1 LRGNIGLIAKTQSG
15 KSNLMAVIASDVIA
29 HEPEASVIVIDPHTD
44 LVRAIA
50 ANLPEGRRDKAIYW
64 SLADT
69 ERPFGLN
76 LIERRLDSPRDD
88 DVIKPDKVASNI
100 IEAFREIWEDNWG
113 PRMEDYLRWPLLTLA
128 TANELMVTDFN
139 FRHWQHDARML
150 IKGCEDAITK
160 GRLDAQAES
169 MIDAT
174 RESFLQLH
182 PPRRP
187 SAARDYQHL
196 AEHYSKYLNASGDEG
211 KPADRVKAAQA
222 IHRLLF
228 KEVSADTAVES
239 GISSRYYSPKGS
251 TDIEAQRPL
260 QYTLLDVQPLQVS
273 SEMRKSVLSAFARE
287 QFEHIDRWW
296 REYSMYARANARF
309 LVEMITPVRTKLRRF
324 DASDIARRIFGQPE
338 STIDLVDVIQTGG
351 VLLVD
356 LSAGIVGKD
365 TAALIGSTLLNT
377 LATLLFAQARV
388 ADRRQRRDVFI
399 VVDEFQSIPG
409 ADFETMLG
417 ELAKYGARIMLG
429 TQSLGVLAETNR
441 KLRPAWL
448 DNTSTLF
455 VFRCG
460 AQDAEVMAAEL
471 ATSTED
477 RLTVS
482 DADIVGLPDYT
493 CYVRTR
499 TANRQVKVFSTM
511 TRKMDAGSAEVFESV
526 RERSRQVHG
535 RDAGVVD
542 EWLAQARKDHGVPDL
557 LERAGSSRNAGGEA
571 NSATSEV
578 ATERSRIVEVELY
591 QDEASSQLIR

>member
-1 LRGNIGLIAKTQSG
+1 
-15 KSNLMAVIASDVIA
+15 VIA

-50 ANLPEGRRDKAIYW
+50 ANLPESRREKAIYW

-76 LIERRLDSPRDD
+76 LIERRLDNAQDASL
-88 DVIKPDKVASNI
+88 IKPDKIASNI

-128 TANELMVTDFN
+128 TANELMVTDYS
-139 FRHWQHDARML
+139 FRRWQREARL
-150 IKGCEDAITK
+150 LFKGCQNAIEK
-160 GRLDAQAES
+160 GKLDAQAEA
-169 MIDAT
+169 MIQGT
-174 RESFLQLH
+174 RESFLRLH
-182 PPRRP
+182 PPLRP
-187 SAARDYQHL
+187 GAARDYGRL
-196 AEHYSKYLNASGDEG
+196 AEKFAEYMNEPVTGRRNGDSKPPDRASAAKAILN
-211 KPADRVKAAQA
+211 
-222 IHRLLF
+222 ILF
-228 KEVSADTAVES
+228 KEASDDATADS
-239 GISSRYYSPKGS
+239 CISTRHYAPAGS
-251 TDIEAQRPL
+251 KDEDVRRPL
-260 QYTLLDVQPLQVS
+260 QYTLLDIQPLQVS
-273 SEMRKSVLSAFARE
+273 FEMRKTVLSAFSPE
-287 QFEHIDRWW
+287 QYEHIHRWW
-296 REYSMYARANARF
+296 REYNMYARSNARF

-338 STIDLVDVIQTGG
+338 STVDLGDVIENGG

-377 LATLLFAQARV
+377 LATLLFAQARQT
-388 ADRRQRRDVFI
+388 DRRRRRDVFI

-471 ATSTED
+471 ATGAED
-477 RLTVS
+477 RMTVT
-482 DADIVGLPDYT
+482 AGDIVGLPDFT

-499 TANRQVKVFSTM
+499 TAHRQVKVFSTT
-511 TRKMDAGSAEVFESV
+511 TRKMDAGSAEVLEAV
-526 RERSRQVHG
+526 CERSRTVHG
-535 RDAGVVD
+535 RDAAAVD
-542 EWLAQARKDHGVPDL
+542 AWLAEARKDHGTPDL
-557 LERAGSSRNAGGEA
+557 LETTRPTRNAGGDS
-571 NSATSEV
+571 NWT
-578 ATERSRIVEVELY
+578 ATETPTDSSKTVAIELLR
-591 QDEASSQLIR
+591 DEAMPHLIR